1 VPANLIDAALAAY
14 ARAIRIL
21 DPIRFQ
27 VWAARGITMPQVR
40 VLFMLAESGDQSA
53 GDIADTLGVAASTVT
68 GITDR
73 LVRQCL
79 IERRED
85 TADRRVVR
93 LTLTADGRR
102 LTTEVGEV
110 SRTYLREVFALLS
123 DEQLEVLVRSFENLA
138 DANARVASKTV
149 AV

>member
-1 VPANLIDAALAAY
+1 MPANLIEAALAAH

-27 VWAARGITMPQVR
+27 VWAERGITMPQVR

-73 LVRQCL
+73 LVRQGL

>member
-27 VWAARGITMPQVR
+27 VWAERGITMPQVR

-73 LVRQCL
+73 L
-79 IERRED
+79 
-85 TADRRVVR
+85 VR

>member
-1 VPANLIDAALAAY
+1 MGRARYHDAAGARALY
-14 ARAIRIL
+14 ARR
-21 DPIRFQ
+21 
-27 VWAARGITMPQVR
+27 VR
-40 VLFMLAESGDQSA
+40 RPVGRR
-53 GDIADTLGVAASTVT
+53 DIADALGVAASTVT

-73 LVRQCL
+73 LVKQGL

-110 SRTYLREVFALLS
+110 SRTYLREVFALLK
-123 DEQLEVLVRSFENLA
+123 VRS
-138 DANARVASKTV
+138 
-149 AV
+149 AVVTYRATLHAAAPLPSPRA

>member
-1 VPANLIDAALAAY
+1 
-14 ARAIRIL
+14 
-21 DPIRFQ
+21 
-27 VWAARGITMPQVR
+27 
-40 VLFMLAESGDQSA
+40 
-53 GDIADTLGVAASTVT
+53 VT

-73 LVRQCL
+73 LVRQGL